1 MTSWKRVA
9 LAMFAVGWGANQFT
23 SLLVA
28 YRDELGLSTQ
38 TRAALFGIYAIGLVP
53 GLLAGGGASDRWG
66 RRAVSVP
73 FVLLSPVAS
82 LILVL
87 GRDEVWGLATGRL
100 LAGIC
105 SGVVFSATSA
115 WVAELSAGDPEGAGA
130 RRAAIALS
138 AGFGAGPL
146 VSGLVAQF
154 APHPLWVP
162 YLPHLV
168 LGTAA
173 AVIVLAAPETVQ
185 RGDVTPR
192 AVVRLPQVTRSA
204 RFLLTVAPG
213 APWVFGAAAISIAFL
228 PGEIGD
234 TSGYAVAF
242 AAVLSGLTLGTGVL
256 VQPVARALDA
266 RRPGSAGLAGLGAAT
281 AGTLLGVLALTLD
294 SHLVLLVAGFV
305 LGTAYGLCLV
315 SGLRETERLAPADE
329 RGATVAVYY
338 VLTYVGFAAPYV
350 LGALS
355 GAGLGDR
362 GAVLVATAAAVLAAV
377 LISVSRRRLAPTG
390 EPTPAVRT

>member
-23 SLLVA
+23 SLLVV

-38 TRAALFGIYAIGLVP
+38 TRAALFGVYAIGLVP

-66 RRAVSVP
+66 RRAVSMP

-87 GRDEVWGLATGRL
+87 GRDQVWGLATGRL

-115 WVAELSAGDPEGAGA
+115 WVAELSGAEAEGAGA

-168 LGTAA
+168 LGSAA
-173 AVIVLAAPETVQ
+173 AVIVLAAPETVH
-185 RGDVTPR
+185 RGSAPPR
-192 AVVRLPQVTRSA
+192 AVVRLPHVTRSA
-204 RFLLTVAPG
+204 RFLLTVAPA

-228 PGEIGD
+228 PGEIGGA
-234 TSGYAVAF
+234 SGYAVAF
-242 AAVLSGLTLGTGVL
+242 AAVLSGLTLGTGVV
-256 VQPVARALDA
+256 VQPLARSLDA
-266 RRPGSAGLAGLGAAT
+266 RHPGSAGLAGLAAAT
-281 AGTLLGVLALTLD
+281 TGTLLGVLALTLD
-294 SHLVLLVAGFV
+294 SHLVLLLAGFV
-305 LGTAYGLCLV
+305 LGAAYGLCLV

-329 RGATVAVYY
+329 RGATIAVYY

-377 LISVSRRRLAPTG
+377 LVSVSRRRLAPVV
-390 EPTPAVRT
+390 EPTPALRT

>member
-1 MTSWKRVA
+1 MSSWKRVA

-23 SLLVA
+23 SLLVV

-38 TRAALFGIYAIGLVP
+38 TRAALFGVYAIGLVP

-87 GRDEVWGLATGRL
+87 GRDQVWGLAAGRL

-115 WVAELSAGDPEGAGA
+115 WVAELSTAEAEGAGA

-168 LGTAA
+168 LGSVAG
-173 AVIVLAAPETVQ
+173 VIVLATPETVR
-185 RGDVTPR
+185 RGQAVPR
-192 AVVRLPQVTRSA
+192 ALVRLPQVTRSA
-204 RFLLTVAPG
+204 RFVLTVAPA

-228 PGEIGD
+228 PGEIEGA
-234 TSGYAVAF
+234 SGFAVAF
-242 AAVLSGLTLGTGVL
+242 AAVLSGLTLGTGVV
-256 VQPVARALDA
+256 VQPLARSLDA
-266 RRPGSAGLAGLGAAT
+266 RHPGSAGLAGLAAAM

-294 SHLVLLVAGFV
+294 SHLVLLLAGFV

-329 RGATVAVYY
+329 RGATIAVYY

-362 GAVLVATAAAVLAAV
+362 GAVLVASAAAVLAAV
-377 LISVSRRRLAPTG
+377 LVSVSRRRLASTR
-390 EPTPAVRT
+390 EPAPALRT

>member
-1 MTSWKRVA
+1 MSSWKRVA

-23 SLLVA
+23 SLLVV

-38 TRAALFGIYAIGLVP
+38 TRAALFGVYAIGLVP

-87 GRDEVWGLATGRL
+87 GRDQVWGLAAGRL

-115 WVAELSAGDPEGAGA
+115 WVAELSTAEAEGAGA

-168 LGTAA
+168 LGSVAG
-173 AVIVLAAPETVQ
+173 VIVLATPETVR
-185 RGDVTPR
+185 RGQAVPR
-192 AVVRLPQVTRSA
+192 ALVRLPQVTRSA
-204 RFLLTVAPG
+204 RFVLTVAPA

-228 PGEIGD
+228 PGEIEGA
-234 TSGYAVAF
+234 SGFAVAF
-242 AAVLSGLTLGTGVL
+242 AAVLSGLTLGTGVV
-256 VQPVARALDA
+256 VQPLARSLDA
-266 RRPGSAGLAGLGAAT
+266 RHPGSAGLAGLAAAT

-294 SHLVLLVAGFV
+294 SHLVLLLAGFV

-329 RGATVAVYY
+329 RGATIAVYY

-362 GAVLVATAAAVLAAV
+362 GAVLVASAAAVLAAV
-377 LISVSRRRLAPTG
+377 LVSVSRRRLASTR
-390 EPTPAVRT
+390 EPAPALRT